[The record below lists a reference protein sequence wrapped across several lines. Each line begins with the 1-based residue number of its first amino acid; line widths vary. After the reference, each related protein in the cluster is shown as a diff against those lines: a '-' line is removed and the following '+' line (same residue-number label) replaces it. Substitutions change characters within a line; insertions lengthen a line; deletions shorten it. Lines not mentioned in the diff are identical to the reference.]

1 MATAGTIQSTPALLN
16 APENTNEATPRKL
29 LGRASVAGAGTIYQQ
44 CVAFASG
51 MIIARVLGA
60 ADYGIFNLARSLVDT
75 TSILTRA
82 GLDIGLQR
90 HLGETR
96 LAADQAARLRVLH
109 QLRLVTALLALLPVA
124 AVGLGLG
131 PALQTHVYQH
141 AGFAQILLCV
151 ALMLPFLTDI
161 GVLGGAYRGVL
172 RPVPAILAESVL
184 LPTAR
189 LLLIVL
195 LFLAGWRLWAVAAGT
210 TAGSVLAAA
219 WLAWRARRDF
229 PSRSAPGESWQA
241 ARRVIRYS
249 SVMAAAVLVTTL
261 TATMDILML
270 GRYVP
275 AEQLGQYSLAKTLLL
290 LIGFFAAAFN
300 QGLGALVA
308 ERHRN
313 GDREGM
319 LHVMSLTF
327 RWITI
332 GTLPVF
338 AVFLFWGTEL
348 MRLFGPSFIVPQG
361 VVTWLALGQLVL
373 ALLGPMGWV
382 LSMTGRHLIEFVILA
397 AGLLLA
403 IVLCAVAIP
412 VWGPL
417 GAAVS
422 AFIAI
427 AFTNGARILW
437 VRRTLAA
444 FPFDARVLLLLG
456 GGVAMAFVSHWLSL
470 RTGLDGFWR
479 TALGIGLFAS
489 CYGAVGW
496 RYLRGL
502 HQEVKANAA
511 G

>member
-1 MATAGTIQSTPALLN
+1 MATAGTIESPPALLN

-44 CVAFASG
+44 CIAFASG
-51 MIIARVLGA
+51 MLIARVLGA

-90 HLGETR
+90 HFGETR

-109 QLRLVTALLALLPVA
+109 QLRLVTALLAVLPVA

-131 PALQTHVYQH
+131 RALETHVYHH

-195 LFLAGWRLWAVAAGT
+195 LFLAGWRLWAVAVGT

-219 WLAWRARRDF
+219 WLAWRAHRDF
-229 PSRSAPGESWQA
+229 PSRASPGESWQG

-270 GRYVP
+270 GRFVP

-308 ERHRN
+308 DRHLR
-313 GDREGM
+313 GDRDGM
-319 LHVMSLTF
+319 LQVMSLTF
-327 RWITI
+327 RWITL

-348 MRLFGPSFIVPQG
+348 MRLFGPSFVVPQG
-361 VVTWLALGQLVL
+361 VVTWLALGQLVV

-382 LSMTGRHLIEFVILA
+382 LSMTGRHLLEFAILA
-397 AGLLLA
+397 AGLLLV
-403 IVLCAVAIP
+403 IVLTAIAVPA
-412 VWGPL
+412 WGQL
-417 GAAVS
+417 GAAVA
-422 AFIAI
+422 AFIAVS
-427 AFTNGARILW
+427 FTNGARILW
-437 VRRTLAA
+437 VRRTLSA
-444 FPFDARVLLLLG
+444 FPFDARVLLLIAAGL
-456 GGVAMAFVSHWLSL
+456 ALALAARWLSSHV
-470 RTGLDGFWR
+470 GLEGFWR
-479 TALGIGLFAS
+479 TACGIGLFVT
-489 CYGAVGW
+489 CYAALGW

-511 G
+511 R